1 MSPDLPAAVLLHGRD
16 HQQVFGEDALLNI
29 SVEREASGAGGSCFQ
44 SCCSRI
50 GADCFVK
57 NLWFRPHVRDKCVAG
72 SLAGAV
78 RIRAKTQGIALS
90 LGDRVTAKQKGK

>member
-1 MSPDLPAAVLLHGRD
+1 MPSRAPDHR
-16 HQQVFGEDALLNI
+16 QVFGEDALLNI
-29 SVEREASGAGGSCFQ
+29 SVEREASGAACAWFR
-44 SCCSRI
+44 CVVDALLLI
-50 GADCFVK
+50 FFVHV
-57 NLWFRPHVRDKCVAG
+57 LWFWQHALHSCSAG